1 MHNPQPV
8 QKTDVSTTYNK
19 LKLIQNYKK
28 KKTQNFS
35 NLKLI
40 SMQLGRDGNMISSV
54 RLKKKNDSKLFYL
67 KDDQYAN
74 MISSVG
80 L

>member
-8 QKTDVSTTYNK
+8 QKTDMSTTYNK
-19 LKLIQNYKK
+19 LKLIENY
-28 KKTQNFS
+28 
-35 NLKLI
+35 
-40 SMQLGRDGNMISSV
+40 
-54 RLKKKNDSKLFYL
+54 KKNDSKL

-74 MISSVG
+74 MISSVR